1 MKGNLQEVV
10 SLGTKYRAIF
20 FLMPWM
26 WLVPTYAF
34 AENGEPF
41 LGFLNGDRLNVL
53 VILTGFLV
61 VFFTLL
67 SHAQKG
73 RSLYLRRISGLDAV
87 EEAIGRATEMG
98 KPVMFVNGLTGPDQ
112 VATLAAINILGLV
125 TQRIAEYE
133 TPLLVANY
141 DPVTFSVE
149 REVVKDAYTKAGK
162 PDAYNPNSVV
172 YVAATQFAYAA
183 ATCGM
188 MTREKPATILLL
200 GYFYAEALIFAE
212 TGATTGAIQIAGTDA
227 TTQLPFFVAACDY
240 TLIGEEVYAASA
252 YLSQTPQLLSSLKT
266 QDYMKFVAAGTVV
279 LGLIH
284 TLVAKSDVLIK
295 LLEIK

>member
-1 MKGNLQEVV
+1 
-10 SLGTKYRAIF
+10 
-20 FLMPWM
+20 
-26 WLVPTYAF
+26 
-34 AENGEPF
+34 
-41 LGFLNGDRLNVL
+41 
-53 VILTGFLV
+53 
-61 VFFTLL
+61 
-67 SHAQKG
+67 
-73 RSLYLRRISGLDAV
+73 
-87 EEAIGRATEMG
+87 
-98 KPVMFVNGLTGPDQ
+98 
-112 VATLAAINILGLV
+112 
-125 TQRIAEYE
+125 
-133 TPLLVANY
+133 
-141 DPVTFSVE
+141 
-149 REVVKDAYTKAGK
+149 
-162 PDAYNPNSVV
+162 
-172 YVAATQFAYAA
+172 
-183 ATCGM
+183 M

>member
-1 MKGNLQEVV
+1 MKVDIQGVASLRTSFQMVLLTLLFSV
-10 SLGTKYRAIF
+10 SSKT
-20 FLMPWM
+20 
-26 WLVPTYAF
+26 AF
-34 AENGEPF
+34 AEEGKAF
-41 LGFLNGDRLNVL
+41 LGILEPGRLNALVVL
-53 VILTGFLV
+53 GGFLV
-61 VFFTLL
+61 VFFALL

-73 RSLYLRRISGLDAV
+73 KSLYLRRISGLDAV

-98 KPVMFVNGLTGPDQ
+98 KHVMFVNGLTGPDQ

-162 PDAYNPNSVV
+162 PDSYDPNSVV
-172 YVAATQFAYAA
+172 FVAATQFAYAA

-252 YLSQTPQLLSSLKT
+252 YLAHTPQLLSSLKT
-266 QDYMKFVAAGTVV
+266 QDFLKFVAAGTAIVGFIYTV
-279 LGLIH
+279 A
-284 TLVAKSDVLIK
+284 AKSDLVIK